1 MIFCFKVLEKKDQF
15 FVVRFSPYNS
25 ILRVQTQIQ
34 GIQSNLLKKDDIVT
48 CNRISFDLKS
58 KIIRINDIIAVNGNK
73 NFRNCIPNHNR
84 TTLI

>member
-34 GIQSNLLKKDDIVT
+34 GVQSNLLKKNDIVT

-58 KIIRINDIIAVNGNK
+58 KIIRIDDIIAVNGNN
-73 NFRNCIPNHNR
+73 NFRNSISNYSR